1 MRRDPPAGAGALAS
15 TGLEPSIYNVPGY
28 GLYASMRGAKKNTG
42 ASGMQEGMTI
52 GRLAKAAGVH
62 VETIRYYQRI
72 GLIPEPQ
79 KPHGG
84 HRRYSPA
91 AMERINFIRHAQQ
104 LGFSLEEVKKL
115 LSYADGRNRKEVRQI
130 AEAKFDLLGARVEQ
144 LNEMRRKL
152 KRLIELS
159 KQAPATAPSPIIAA
173 LKEPE

>member
-1 MRRDPPAGAGALAS
+1 MQD
-15 TGLEPSIYNVPGY
+15 GL
-28 GLYASMRGAKKNTG
+28 
-42 ASGMQEGMTI
+42 TI

-79 KPHGG
+79 KPQGG
-84 HRRYSPA
+84 HRRYPA
-91 AMERINFIRHAQQ
+91 SVMERITFIRRAQQ

-115 LSYADGRNRKEVRQI
+115 LSYADGRNKREVRQI
-130 AEAKFDLLGARVEQ
+130 AENKYDMLGARVDQ

-159 KQAPATAPSPIIAA
+159 KQSKGSGPCPIIIA
-173 LKEPE
+173 LQQPE